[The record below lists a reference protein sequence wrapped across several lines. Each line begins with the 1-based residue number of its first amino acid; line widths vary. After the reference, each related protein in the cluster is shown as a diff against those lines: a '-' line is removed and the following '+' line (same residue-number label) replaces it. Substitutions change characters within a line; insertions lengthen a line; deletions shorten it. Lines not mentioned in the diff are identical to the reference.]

1 MQGCALF
8 NVGKMEYRYSNPID
22 IFGMKVNV
30 VANYERYVEIF
41 QRRFRELRHHTY
53 EVLACPVCDSD
64 QSEIAMIIHG
74 FQYRRCNNCTHVY
87 LRDAIRPEQL
97 REYYTD
103 STVELPYSSTYSED
117 PEVQK
122 IRRQSAASAKVEYI
136 SQYLSKPKG
145 RWLDIACGNADFL
158 AEAKAK
164 GHEVQGIE
172 LSPTLVKVAK
182 QMYGIEVFE
191 GTLLDFAKS
200 SGDEKYDVV
209 GCIGIIDIL
218 PDLESYFR
226 AAAKLV
232 TKGGLIAIN
241 VPHYNSLTAAIQQAY
256 HDQTIR
262 FACPNVFHLFTER
275 SLQEVLKRHGFEP
288 IAMWFFGM
296 DVYELINTISL
307 ESHRFRNSKARHILM
322 NLGNE
327 FQRVCDEKKFSDE
340 VMIIGRIT

>member
-1 MQGCALF
+1 
-8 NVGKMEYRYSNPID
+8 MEYRYSNRID

-41 QRRFRELRHHTY
+41 QETFRKLRRHTY

-64 QSEIAMIIHG
+64 QSEIVMIIHG
-74 FQYRRCNNCTHVY
+74 FQYRTCNNCTHVY
-87 LRDAIRPEQL
+87 LRDAIKPEQL
-97 REYYTD
+97 KEYYTD
-103 STVELPYSSTYSED
+103 STGELPYSSTYSED

-122 IRRQSAASAKVEYI
+122 IRRQSGANAKVDYI

-158 AEAKAK
+158 AVAKAK

-172 LSPTLVKVAK
+172 LSPALVNVAK

-191 GTLLDFAKS
+191 GTLLDFAKG
-200 SGDEKYDVV
+200 SGDEKFDVV
-209 GCIGIIDIL
+209 GCIGIMDLL
-218 PDLESYFR
+218 PDLKSYLR
-226 AAAKLV
+226 AAAKLAA
-232 TKGGLIAIN
+232 KGGLIAIN

-275 SLQEVLKRHGFEP
+275 SLQEVLKRHGFDP
-288 IAMWFFGM
+288 IAMWFLGM

-307 ESHRFRNSKARHILM
+307 ESYRFRHSKARHILM
-322 NLGNE
+322 NLVNE
-327 FQRVCDEKKFSDE
+327 FQHVCDEKKFSDE